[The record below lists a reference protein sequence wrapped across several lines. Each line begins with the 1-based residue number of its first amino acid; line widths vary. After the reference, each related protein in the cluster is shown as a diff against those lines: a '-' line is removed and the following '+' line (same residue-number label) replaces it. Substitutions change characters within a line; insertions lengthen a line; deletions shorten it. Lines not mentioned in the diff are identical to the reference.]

1 MNSIVYLA
9 SKYLNFKASDRGLS
23 TIAVIAL
30 LTIVISNAAAV
41 VILSAAN
48 GFHENFIKKL
58 MTKDA
63 HITILGP
70 GKGIPDYKSLILEL
84 KKVKGVKSVIPF
96 FDKQAL
102 LRGRFNVW
110 GSFVK
115 AIPADFYSQDTNFDS
130 QFVVLEGEFDI
141 NKPHSIVLGD
151 NLALNLG
158 ASVGSYIYLTVY
170 SDDFF
175 SMQYKFRVTGIFSA
189 GYAEYDSSL
198 SFISFKDAQEIFE
211 SKGYAYGLAVE
222 VADPMHVEKYMPDI
236 GKVCSYSKWTWK
248 NTNRNNLIALENE
261 KMLIYIILT
270 LFFTVVGFNILS
282 TMIAMVLDKKEEIGI
297 LKAMGLKPGG
307 TLQVF
312 LFVGFLLGTIGSF
325 LGTALGLLIT
335 IGLNGIL
342 RGIEIYIDLINNLAY
357 IFVFWIH
364 PIPKP
369 APFHFFKSSV
379 YYLTQFPIAIELN
392 DLIFIVGLSVIL
404 ATLAVI
410 IPSRKAAKMRP
421 VEVLRND

>member
-9 SKYLNFKASDRGLS
+9 AKYLNFKASDRGLS

-48 GFHENFIKKL
+48 GFHENFMKKL

-63 HITILGP
+63 HVTVLGP
-70 GKGIPDYKSLILEL
+70 GKGIPDYESLILEL
-84 KKVKGVKSVIPF
+84 KKVKGVTSVIPF

-110 GSFVK
+110 GSFIK
-115 AIPADFYSQDTNFDS
+115 AIPSDFYSRDTNFKS
-130 QFVVLEGEFDI
+130 QFVVLDGKFDLSR
-141 NKPHSIVLGD
+141 PHSIILGD

-158 ASVGSYIYLTVY
+158 VSVGSFVYVTVY

-211 SKGYAYGLAVE
+211 SKGYAYGLAIQVK
-222 VADPMHVEKYMPDI
+222 DPMRVEKYLSAI

-261 KMLIYIILT
+261 KMLIYIILA
-270 LFFTVVGFNILS
+270 LFFMVVGFNILS

-297 LKAMGLKPGG
+297 LKAMGLKPGA
-307 TLQVF
+307 TLHVF
-312 LFVGFLLGTIGSF
+312 LFVGFLLGSLGS
-325 LGTALGLLIT
+325 LIGTALGLLIT

-357 IFVFWIH
+357 FMVFWVH

-369 APFHFFKSSV
+369 AAFHFFKSSV

-392 DLIFIVGLSVIL
+392 DLIFIVMLSVVL

-410 IPSRKAAKMRP
+410 IPARNASKMRP